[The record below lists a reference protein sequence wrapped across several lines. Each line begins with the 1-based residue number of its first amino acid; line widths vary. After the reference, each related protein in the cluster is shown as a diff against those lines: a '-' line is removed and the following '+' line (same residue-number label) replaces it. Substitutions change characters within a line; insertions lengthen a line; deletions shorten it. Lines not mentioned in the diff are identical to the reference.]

1 MKHLALVSLLLVPP
15 SLLRADDAADILSQS
30 GVKGGIVVH
39 VGCGDGKLTQALQ
52 ANDSYQVQGLTK
64 DAAAVQALRESIHP
78 SGKYGAVAVEA
89 WDGKGLPYIENYVN
103 LLVVE
108 DAAAVAKEEIG
119 RVLTPLGVAMVR
131 KAGGG
136 WEKTTK
142 AWPKDMDEW
151 THYAYD
157 SKGNPTSKDLLV
169 GPPTR
174 MQWVGNPRWSRHH
187 DRMSSVSAKVS
198 AGGRIYYIIDE
209 GSRIS
214 ILMPAKFSIIARDAF
229 NGTVLWKKP
238 IPEWSTHLWPLK
250 SGPTQ
255 LARRLVAIG
264 DKVYVTLGI
273 STPIVCL
280 DGGTG
285 AVVKE
290 YPQTKGA
297 EEFLINNGT
306 IYALVNKEPW
316 RLNEEFA
323 VKQQSDQQRVT
334 TEFNW
339 DGKPRNLLAID
350 EATGE
355 TRWQQEDRI
364 APITLA
370 IDEKRIIYYNGD
382 GLACRDAKTGEVK
395 FTTDPTKRRPLY
407 EFNFAPRIILYK
419 DVILYAGGDGVMKGV
434 NADTGKDLWTA
445 PHEKSGYRSLEDVI
459 VAQGLVWN
467 SGNMNGNQSGEYRGF
482 DPVTGEQKKSFFPDV
497 PEGTYWFH
505 HRCYMGK
512 ATEKYIIPSRTGIE
526 YVDMEKQ
533 HWDLNHW
540 VRGACLYGVM
550 PANGL
555 TYAGPHNCACYPEAK
570 LDGMAVMASEPRYPM
585 PANTPDGER
594 LIKGPAYTDAI
605 TEVAADSKDWPTY
618 RADNARSGFSNQD
631 LKKDLGM
638 AWEVKLTPPLS
649 TSTTAAGL
657 TFVSE
662 VDKHTLHAFDAAT
675 GKEAWHFIAGGRI
688 DSPPSYWSGRVFFG
702 GKDGHVYCLRATD
715 GALVWKYQAAPAKM
729 SHGAWEMMESVWPVH
744 GSVLVENGLVSCVA
758 GRSCFLDGGLWF
770 YRLDAKTGEMKFREN
785 YGDRDP
791 ETGGD
796 LNDRHKTLQ
805 MPVALN
811 DILSSDGKWTFLR
824 TQKIG
829 PDAKRVEIGPISGD
843 FDKQAG
849 THKGEGAHL
858 FAPMGFLDDSN
869 FHRSYWVYGKSFA
882 GGHGGYYQAGKY
894 APAGRILVHDDKNVY
909 SYGREAQYYKWTT
922 TMEYTLF
929 ATPKAP
935 TEESFD
941 LETATTPKKGNS
953 IVLGPDGKPLE
964 VQPEKL
970 PEKQKK
976 NAGKKN
982 ATKADAKTDPK
993 AAPATDAKADP
1004 KGGAKGKGKNNKAA
1018 AKTAV
1023 VADTKPKKGT
1033 PIPGSVAFPDVDV
1046 LDPTKTA
1053 ITVEAWVFPDKAS
1066 GTVLNHGGPRQGV
1079 AIDIRD
1085 KKPHFHVRS
1094 DSKATTIVSSEAL
1107 TDGWHQLVGTLAEDK
1122 KMSLYLD
1129 GKLVAQGT
1137 ATDLLTGK
1145 PANPLLVG
1153 NGNGVGEG
1161 NAGEYSG
1168 LIDQLVIY
1176 HKALTPAEVETR
1188 FGAPDEKPTGAVL
1201 VCNFDNGDSRDSSGN
1216 GAHGV
1221 GAAVETGKGKVGGAL
1236 WFKPAAGGKGAGKG
1250 AGSFV
1255 KHTWDRFVPIVARSM
1270 ALAGKTVLV
1279 SGAPDTIDEE
1289 YAFERLA
1296 AKDPAILKE
1305 LKEQDE
1311 ALDGKRGAKM
1321 WAVNVETGEQSAGL
1335 ELTSPPVWDGITVAQ
1350 GRVYVST
1357 MDGKL
1362 QCFGK

>member
-1 MKHLALVSLLLVPP
+1 MKRLALLLLALSP
-15 SLLRADDAADILSQS
+15 SLFADEASDILAQS

-39 VGCGDGKLTQALQ
+39 VGCGDASVTQKLR
-52 ANDSYQVQGLTK
+52 ANESYQVQGLTK
-64 DAAAVQALRESIHP
+64 DADKVPAIRDSLHKAGVS
-78 SGKYGAVAVEA
+78 GAVAVSEWNA
-89 WDGKGLPYIENYVN
+89 KHLPYIENYVN
-103 LLVVE
+103 LLVIE
-108 DAAAVAKEEIG
+108 DAAAVSREEID
-119 RVLTPLGVAMVR
+119 RVLTPLGVAMI
-131 KAGGG
+131 KKGGA
-136 WEKTTK
+136 WEKITK
-142 AWPKDMDEW
+142 PWPKDMDEW

-157 SKGNPTSKDLLV
+157 SKGNPTSKDMLV
-169 GPPTR
+169 GPPSR

-214 ILMPAKFSIIARDAF
+214 ILMPAKFMLIARDAF

-238 IPEWSTHLWPLK
+238 IPQWSTHLWPLK

-255 LARRLVAIG
+255 LTRRIVAMG
-264 DKVYVTLGI
+264 DKVYVTMGI
-273 STPIVCL
+273 ADPISCL
-280 DGGTG
+280 DGATG
-285 AVVKE
+285 NVIRVYE
-290 YPQTKGA
+290 QTKGA
-297 EEFLINNGT
+297 EELILRNGT
-306 IYALVNKEPW
+306 IFALVNKEPW

-323 VKQQSDQQRVT
+323 VKQQSDQKRVE

-350 EATGE
+350 ADSGKTL
-355 TRWQQEDRI
+355 WQQEDRI
-364 APITLA
+364 APVTLA
-370 IDEKRIIYYNGD
+370 IDDKRIVYYNGD
-382 GLACRDAKTGEVK
+382 GIAARDVKTGEVK
-395 FTTDPTKRRPLY
+395 FTTDPTKRRQLY
-407 EFNFAPRIILYK
+407 EFNFAPRIILHN
-419 DVILYAGGDGVMKGV
+419 DVIIYAGGDGAMKGM

-467 SGNMNGNQSGEYRGF
+467 SGNMSGQQSGEYRGF
-482 DPVTGEQKKSFFPDV
+482 DPVTGEKKKSFFPDV

-570 LDGMAVMASEPRYPM
+570 LDGMAVMASAPRYPM
-585 PANTPDGER
+585 PANTPDNER
-594 LIKGPAYTDAI
+594 LFKGPAYADAVV
-605 TEVAADSKDWPTY
+605 EKDADIADWPTY
-618 RADNARSGFSNQD
+618 RSDNARSGAAKSD

-649 TSTTAAGL
+649 TTTTAAGL

-688 DSPPSYWSGRVFFG
+688 DSPPTYWKGRVFFG
-702 GKDGHVYCLRATD
+702 GKDGQVYCLRATD
-715 GALVWKYQAAPAKM
+715 GALIWRFQAAPVM
-729 SHGAWEMMESVWPVH
+729 LSHGAWEMMESVWPVH
-744 GSVLVENGLVSCVA
+744 GSVLVENGLVSCIA
-758 GRSCFLDGGLWF
+758 GHSCFLDGGLWF
-770 YRLDAKTGEMKFREN
+770 YRLDAKTGEMRVKIN
-785 YGDRDP
+785 YDDKDP

-811 DILSSDGKWTFLR
+811 DILSSDGKWTYLR
-824 TQKIG
+824 TQKIVEDG
-829 PDAKRVEIGPISGD
+829 KRVEIGPVSGD
-843 FDKQAG
+843 FDKQGGA
-849 THKGEGAHL
+849 HKGEGAHL

-882 GGHGGYYQAGKY
+882 GGHAGYYQAGKY

-929 ATPKAP
+929 STPKTPPEEAFT
-935 TEESFD
+935 TEG
-941 LETATTPKKGNS
+941 ATTERKGNS
-953 IVLGPDGKPLE
+953 LTLGPDGQPLAN
-964 VQPEKL
+964 QPPKL
-970 PEKQKK
+970 QQEGKAAKK
-976 NAGKKN
+976 NAKAEAKGK
-982 ATKADAKTDPK
+982 
-993 AAPATDAKADP
+993 
-1004 KGGAKGKGKNNKAA
+1004 AKGKGKAA
-1018 AKTAV
+1018 PAV
-1023 VADTKPKKGT
+1023 ANAPV
-1033 PIPGSVAFPDVDV
+1033 PGSVLFPDHEA
-1046 LDPTKTA
+1046 LDPTETA
-1053 ITVEAWVFPDKAS
+1053 ISIEAWVLPDSAN
-1066 GTVLNHGGPRQGV
+1066 GTVLHHGGPLQGI
-1079 AIDIRD
+1079 ALDIRE
-1085 KKPHFHVRS
+1085 KKPQLHIRS
-1094 DSKATTIVSSEAL
+1094 AGKLVTIVSAEAL
-1107 TDGWHQLVGTLAEDK
+1107 TEGWHHLVGTLAADK
-1122 KMSLYLD
+1122 KLNLYLD
-1129 GKLVAQGT
+1129 GKLVAEGSS
-1137 ATDLLTGK
+1137 DLLPAK
-1145 PANPLLVG
+1145 PARPMYLG
-1153 NGNGVGEG
+1153 NGEG
-1161 NAGEYSG
+1161 AAEGSAGGFSG
-1168 LIDQLVIY
+1168 LLDQFALY
-1176 HKALTPAEVETR
+1176 HKALTPAEVQQR
-1188 FGAPDEKPTGAVL
+1188 FEAPDAKPADAVL
-1201 VCNFDNGDSRDSSGN
+1201 ICNFDNGDSRDSSAN
-1216 GAHGV
+1216 AAHGI
-1221 GAAVETGKGKVGGAL
+1221 GAGVETGKGKVGAAL
-1236 WFKPAAGGKGAGKG
+1236 WFKGGAKGGKGGG

-1296 AKDPAILKE
+1296 AKDPEILKE
-1305 LKEQDE
+1305 LNEQNE
-1311 ALDGKRGAKM
+1311 ALEGRRGAKM
-1321 WAVNVETGEQSAGL
+1321 WAVNTETGEQSTGL

-1357 MDGKL
+1357 MDGRV

>member
-1 MKHLALVSLLLVPP
+1 MKRFAFFLFALCSPLF
-15 SLLRADDAADILSQS
+15 ADEASDILAQS

-39 VGCGDGKLTQALQ
+39 VGCGDGSVTQKLR

-64 DAAAVQALRESIHP
+64 EADKVSAIRDSIYKAGV
-78 SGKYGAVAVEA
+78 SGAVAISE
-89 WDGKGLPYIENYVN
+89 WNGKHLPYIENYVN
-103 LLVVE
+103 LLVIE
-108 DAAAVAKEEIG
+108 DAAAVSKEEID
-119 RVLTPLGVAMVR
+119 RVLTPLGVAMV
-131 KAGGG
+131 KKGGA
-136 WEKTTK
+136 WEKITK

-169 GPPTR
+169 GPPSR

-214 ILMPAKFSIIARDAF
+214 ILMPAKFMLIARDAF

-255 LARRLVAIG
+255 LTRRIVAIG
-264 DKVYVTLGI
+264 DKVYVTMGI
-273 STPIVCL
+273 ADPISCL
-280 DGGTG
+280 DGATG
-285 AVVKE
+285 KVIRVYE
-290 YPQTKGA
+290 QTKGA
-297 EEFLINNGT
+297 EELIMRNGT
-306 IYALVNKEPW
+306 IFALVNKEPW
-316 RLNEEFA
+316 VLNKDFA
-323 VKQQSDQQRVT
+323 VKAQSDQQRVT

-350 EATGE
+350 AESGKTL
-355 TRWQQEDRI
+355 WQQEDRI
-364 APITLA
+364 APVTLA
-370 IDEKRIIYYNGD
+370 IDDKRLVYYNGD
-382 GLACRDAKTGEVK
+382 GIAARDVKTGEVK
-395 FTTDPTKRRPLY
+395 FTTDPTKRRQLY
-407 EFNFAPRIILYK
+407 EFNFAPRILLHK
-419 DVILYAGGDGVMKGV
+419 DVIIYAGGDGAMKGM
-434 NADTGKDLWTA
+434 NAETGKDIWTA

-482 DPVTGEQKKSFFPDV
+482 DPLTGEKKKSFFPDV

-570 LDGMAVMASEPRYPM
+570 LDGMAVMASAPRYPM
-585 PANTPDGER
+585 PANTPDDQR
-594 LIKGPAYTDAI
+594 LVKGPAYADAI
-605 TEVAADSKDWPTY
+605 DEKEADIQDWPTY
-618 RADNARSGFSNQD
+618 RSDNARSGAAKSD
-631 LKKDLGM
+631 LKKDLAM

-649 TSTTAAGL
+649 TTTTAAGL

-675 GKEAWHFIAGGRI
+675 GKPAWHFIAGGRI
-688 DSPPSYWSGRVFFG
+688 DSPPTYWKGRVFFG
-702 GKDGHVYCLRATD
+702 GKDGQVYCVRATD
-715 GALVWKYQAAPAKM
+715 GALIWRFQAAPVM
-729 SHGAWEMMESVWPVH
+729 LSHGAWEMIESVWPVH
-744 GSVLVENGLVSCVA
+744 GSVLVENGLVSCIA
-758 GRSCFLDGGLWF
+758 GHSCFLDGGLWF
-770 YRLDAKTGEMKFREN
+770 YRLDAKTGEMRVKQN
-785 YGDRDP
+785 YDDKDP

-811 DILSSDGKWTFLR
+811 DILSSDGKWTYLR
-824 TQKIG
+824 TQKIIEDGKRIEVG
-829 PDAKRVEIGPISGD
+829 PVSGD
-843 FDKQAG
+843 ADKQGGA
-849 THKGEGAHL
+849 HKGEGDHL

-882 GGHGGYYQAGKY
+882 GGHSGYYQAGKY

-929 ATPKAP
+929 STPKTPPEEAFT
-935 TEESFD
+935 TEG
-941 LETATTPKKGNS
+941 ATTERMGNS
-953 IVLGPDGKPLE
+953 LVLGPDGQPLTN
-964 VQPEKL
+964 QPPALEKN
-970 PEKQKK
+970 KK
-976 NAGKKN
+976 GAAKGPAKGDGKK
-982 ATKADAKTDPK
+982 KGKGK
-993 AAPATDAKADP
+993 AAPAV
-1004 KGGAKGKGKNNKAA
+1004 AA
-1018 AKTAV
+1018 NA
-1023 VADTKPKKGT
+1023 
-1033 PIPGSVAFPDVDV
+1033 PIPGSVLFPDAAA
-1046 LDPTKTA
+1046 LDPSKA
-1053 ITVEAWVFPDKAS
+1053 ALTVEAWVLPDTAN
-1066 GTVLNHGGPRQGV
+1066 GTVLHHGGPARGYV
-1079 AIDIRD
+1079 LDIRD
-1085 KKPHFHVRS
+1085 KKPQWHIRS
-1094 DSKATTIVSSEAL
+1094 DSKLITIVSAEAL
-1107 TDGWHQLVGTLAEDK
+1107 SEGWHHLVGTLTTDGSMA
-1122 KMSLYLD
+1122 LYID
-1129 GKLVAQGT
+1129 GKLVASGT
-1137 ATDLLTGK
+1137 GTPVDAK
-1145 PANPLLVG
+1145 PARPMYLG
-1153 NGNGVGEG
+1153 NGEG
-1161 NAGEYSG
+1161 AAEGSAGGFSG
-1168 LIDQLVIY
+1168 LLDQFALY
-1176 HKALTPAEVETR
+1176 HKALTAAEVQQR
-1188 FGAPDEKPTGAVL
+1188 FESPDSKPTDAVL
-1201 VCNFDNGDSRDSSGN
+1201 ICNFDNGDSRDSSAN
-1216 GAHGV
+1216 AAHGI
-1221 GAAVETGKGKVGGAL
+1221 GAGVETGKGKVGAAL
-1236 WFKPAAGGKGAGKG
+1236 WFKPAAGNKGGKGG
-1250 AGSFV
+1250 GSFV

-1296 AKDPAILKE
+1296 AKDPAILQE
-1305 LKEQDE
+1305 LNEQNE
-1311 ALDGKRGAKM
+1311 ALEGRRGAKM
-1321 WAVNVETGEQSAGL
+1321 WAVNTETGEQSTGL

-1357 MDGKL
+1357 MDGRV

>member
-1 MKHLALVSLLLVPP
+1 MKRFLLSFLLSSSLL
-15 SLLRADDAADILSQS
+15 ADDAADLIAQS

-52 ANDSYQVQGLTK
+52 VNERYQVQGLTQ
-64 DAAAVQALRESIHP
+64 DATTVPGVREVIHQA
-78 SGKYGAVAVEA
+78 GKYGAVAVES
-89 WDGKGLPYIENYVN
+89 WDGTHLPYIENYVN

-108 DAAAVAKEEIG
+108 DAAAVSNEEID

-136 WEKTTK
+136 WEKITK
-142 AWPKDMDEW
+142 AWPKGMDEW

-157 SKGNPTSKDLLV
+157 SKGNPTSKDALV
-169 GPPTR
+169 GPPSR

-187 DRMSSVSAKVS
+187 DRMSSVSAQVS
-198 AGGRIYYIIDE
+198 AGGRIYYIMDE

-214 ILMPAKFSIIARDAF
+214 ILMPAKFALIARDAF

-238 IPEWSTHLWPLK
+238 IPQWSTHLWPLK

-255 LARRLVAIG
+255 LTRRLAAIG

-273 STPIVCL
+273 TDPITCL
-280 DGGTG
+280 DGATG
-285 AVVKE
+285 EVVRE
-290 YPQTKGA
+290 YAQTKGA
-297 EEFLINNGT
+297 EELLYRNGT
-306 IYALVNKEPW
+306 LYALVNPEAW

-323 VKQQSDQQRVT
+323 VKQQSDQKRVE

-339 DGKPRNLLAID
+339 DGKPRKLFAI
-350 EATGE
+350 EAASGKTL
-355 TRWQQEDRI
+355 WQVEDKI
-364 APITLA
+364 GPITLA
-370 IDEKRIIYYNGD
+370 LDDQRLVYYNGD
-382 GLACRDAKTGEVK
+382 GLTCREVKTGTVK
-395 FTTDPTKRRPLY
+395 FADVPENRRKLY
-407 EFNFAPRIILYK
+407 EFNFAPRVVLNN
-419 DVILYAGGDGVMKGV
+419 DVILYAGGDGLMKGI
-434 NADTGKDLWTA
+434 NADTGKELWSSS
-445 PHEKSGYRSLEDVI
+445 HEKSGYRSMEDVI

-467 SGNMNGNQSGEYRGF
+467 AGTTSGNQTGEYTGR
-482 DPVTGEQKKSFFPDV
+482 DPLTGEVKKQFYPDV

-505 HRCYMGK
+505 HRCYMAK
-512 ATEKYIIPSRTGIE
+512 ATEKFLMPSRTGIE

-550 PANGL
+550 PCNGL

-570 LDGMAVMASEPRYPM
+570 LDGMSVMASAPRYPM
-585 PANTPDGER
+585 PAYTADNAR
-594 LIKGPAYTDAI
+594 LTKGPAYAEAI
-605 TEVAADSKDWPTY
+605 TEVAADAKDWPTY

-649 TSTTAAGL
+649 TTTTAAGL

-662 VDKHTLHAFDAAT
+662 VDKHTLHAFDSAT
-675 GKEAWHFIAGGRI
+675 GKEAWHFIAGGRV
-688 DSPPSYWSGRVFFG
+688 DSPPTYWQGRVFFG
-702 GKDGHVYCLRATD
+702 GKDGQVYCLRAKD
-715 GALVWKYQAAPAKM
+715 GALVWKFQAAPVM
-729 SHGAWEMMESVWPVH
+729 LSHGAWEMMESVWPVH
-744 GSVLVENGLVSCVA
+744 GSVLVENGLVSCIA
-758 GRSCFLDGGLWF
+758 GHSCFLDDGLWF
-770 YRLDAKTGEMKFREN
+770 YRLDAKTGAMKVKTH
-785 YGDRDP
+785 YDDRDP
-791 ETGGD
+791 DTGGD

-829 PDAKRVEIGPISGD
+829 TDGVRVEVGPISGE

-849 THKGEGAHL
+849 AHKGEGSHL

-882 GGHGGYYQAGKY
+882 GGHGGYFQAGKY

-935 TEESFD
+935 PEQAYD
-941 LETATTPKKGNS
+941 LAGATTERKGNS
-953 IVLGPDGKPLE
+953 VVLDAAGKPLA
-964 VQPEKL
+964 VQPKGETQVGHSETLKAQA
-970 PEKQKK
+970 EAKK
-976 NAGKKN
+976 
-982 ATKADAKTDPK
+982 
-993 AAPATDAKADP
+993 
-1004 KGGAKGKGKNNKAA
+1004 KGKGKKAEAKAA
-1018 AKTAV
+1018 AKV
-1023 VADTKPKKGT
+1023 KGA
-1033 PIPGSVAFPDVDV
+1033 PVPGSVQFPDVAV
-1046 LDPTKTA
+1046 LDPTKTP
-1053 ITVEAWVFPDKAS
+1053 ISVEAWVLPDTAN
-1066 GTVLNHGGPRQGV
+1066 GTILNHGGPRQGV
-1079 AIDIRD
+1079 ALDIRD
-1085 KKPHFHVRS
+1085 KKPQFHVRS
-1094 DSKATTIVSSEAL
+1094 ESQLSSIVSAEAL
-1107 TDGWHQLVGTLAEDK
+1107 TEGWHHLVGVLAADK
-1122 KMSLYLD
+1122 KMTLYID
-1129 GKLVAQGT
+1129 GKLVAEG
-1137 ATDLLTGK
+1137 AASDLVAAK
-1145 PANPLLVG
+1145 PANPLFVG
-1153 NGNGVGEG
+1153 NGNGVAEGETG
-1161 NAGEYSG
+1161 GFSG
-1168 LIDQLVIY
+1168 LLDQFALY
-1176 HKALTPAEVETR
+1176 HKALTAAEVQQR
-1188 FGAPDEKPTGAVL
+1188 FEAPDTKPADAVL

-1216 GAHGV
+1216 DAHGV
-1221 GAAVETGKGKVGGAL
+1221 GAGLETGKGKVGGAL
-1236 WFKPAAGGKGAGKG
+1236 WFKSGAAGGKPGKAG
-1250 AGSFV
+1250 GSFV
-1255 KHTWDRFVPIVARSM
+1255 QHTWDRFVPIVARSM

-1279 SGAPDTIDEE
+1279 SGAPDMIDEE

-1305 LKEQDE
+1305 LDEQNE
-1311 ALDGKRGAKM
+1311 ALEGRRGAKM

-1362 QCFGK
+1362 QCFGR